1 MSKTLTLSDLDFTDL
16 YVSAN
21 RCWYKHAHHGGE
33 VNDVTDEFKKVMDDL
48 FQLCVKSEEHYESND
63 FALTVEGLRYRA
75 ARMEA
80 LFDVYYVLRRFP
92 ESVPNISELGYSA
105 PVLKRFLQPD
115 LKGMV
120 VFAGAT
126 GSGKT
131 TSASA
136 LLLERLRRYGG
147 VGVAIEDPPEMPLEG
162 SGEGWTCFQ
171 VPVKGGEFAKPCR
184 EMLRWA
190 PNYILLGEV
199 RDSKTALEAIRAGIN
214 GHLVICTVHAD
225 TVQSAVERFYAL
237 ASSETNAEDA
247 ASQLSNAAA
256 AFIHQTIEKK
266 PNLMLVP
273 RVLFCRGDEGMAPT
287 SNIRKRQF
295 AMLEA
300 DIQRQERAM
309 LHERKSI

>member
-1 MSKTLTLSDLDFTDL
+1 MSTELTLSDLDFTDL

-21 RCWYKHAHHGGE
+21 RCWYKHAHRGGE
-33 VNDVTDEFKKVMDDL
+33 VIVVSQDFTKVMTDL
-48 FQLCVKSEEHYESND
+48 YKLCQESEEHYQCND

-92 ESVPNISELGYSA
+92 ESVPNISDLGYA
-105 PVLKRFLQPD
+105 PPVLKRFLHAN
-115 LKGMV
+115 LKGLV

-136 LLLERLRRYGG
+136 LLLERLRRFGG

-162 SGEGWTCFQ
+162 AGEGWSCFQ

-190 PNYILLGEV
+190 PNSILLGEV

-225 TVQSAVERFYAL
+225 SVQSAVERFYAL

-256 AFIHQTIEKK
+256 AFIHQTIERK
-266 PNLMLVP
+266 PNVMLVP
-273 RVLFCRGDEGMAPT
+273 RVLFCRGDEGIAPT

-309 LHERKSI
+309 LNER